1 MGAQN
6 RSGGAREKS
15 GVEPETLEDKLLQEA
30 NARLKAGRVGLAIRR
45 KDNKLHLR
53 GMMPSPKDPG
63 KKVRRDLSL
72 KINASVAGIQV
83 AEEEARRI
91 SVQIARG
98 QQPELTFG
106 NAQDGGEKKLSDWI
120 ESYTKAYRRRR
131 GDRFNPMTW
140 EKDYLFVYKQLDG
153 DRVWDDEYLLKF
165 IEQSSNAGTRSR
177 VRFVNAIR
185 ALAKH
190 AGRELDTDGMAAG
203 YEAAKVPRILP
214 DDKQIVDVWREIRDT
229 GLLDWAWV
237 FGTIATYGLRPHEVY
252 RLNTSLLQSGEQ
264 EYVRVQKNSKTGERD
279 VFPVWPE
286 WVDEFGLR
294 DVRLPHYAGAKGDDN
309 LVIGNK
315 VTGKFGRDIGV
326 PFKLYNLRHKYAVR
340 CIEFG
345 VSDTMAAQF
354 MGHSVEVHRKT
365 YQRWLSTRDKVR
377 EFERLKQVRQQSD

>member
-1 MGAQN
+1 MGAQS
-6 RSGGAREKS
+6 RSGGAKGKS
-15 GVEPETLEDKLLQEA
+15 GVEPENLEDKLLQEA

-53 GMMPSPKDPG
+53 GMMPSPKEPS

-106 NAQDGGEKKLSDWI
+106 NAQDGGEKKLADWI
-120 ESYTKAYRRRR
+120 DSYTKAYRRRR

-237 FGTIATYGLRPHEVY
+237 FGTIATYGL
-252 RLNTSLLQSGEQ
+252 
-264 EYVRVQKNSKTGERD
+264 
-279 VFPVWPE
+279 
-286 WVDEFGLR
+286 
-294 DVRLPHYAGAKGDDN
+294 
-309 LVIGNK
+309 
-315 VTGKFGRDIGV
+315 
-326 PFKLYNLRHKYAVR
+326 
-340 CIEFG
+340 
-345 VSDTMAAQF
+345 AAP
-354 MGHSVEVHRKT
+354 
-365 YQRWLSTRDKVR
+365 
-377 EFERLKQVRQQSD
+377 